1 LLLLSPAALQ
11 IPLPVPVEIADPLL
25 EGARRMVKRGSAAA
39 VASVFIAGIEV
50 VRDGEPLPVLGTV
63 PTGTLLAPTVKV
75 RGQAAVLTRY
85 RNRIDDELVDHP
97 FRDYWDIFVFKHQ
110 DRRNVLLH
118 CLAVL
123 MMYGSGLALL
133 ITWNPWWLLLVLA
146 SQATGL
152 AGHWLFERSHVDM
165 RDVVFSWRASRCLNR
180 MFFAVLR
187 GRYWREVGRVRNEFA
202 LFREAAA

>member
-1 LLLLSPAALQ
+1 
-11 IPLPVPVEIADPLL
+11 
-25 EGARRMVKRGSAAA
+25 MVKRGSEAA

-50 VRDGEPLPVLGTV
+50 VRAGEPLPVLGTV
-63 PTGTLLAPTVKV
+63 RAGTLLAPTVKV
-75 RGQAAVLTRY
+75 RGHAAVLARY

-133 ITWNPWWLLLVLA
+133 ITWNPWWFLLVLA

-187 GRYWREVGRVRNEFA
+187 GRYWHEVGRVRNEFA